1 MVLSSIPHST
11 SQIDAR
17 LKLYLI
23 EMPRRVAFVDVDHN
37 HVMNDSG
44 VDNPFRPGSELS
56 READI
61 IVNLIKEGK
70 PITPTKETV
79 DSPNG
84 FNAINGKKDMN
95 LLEKSPEMNGTPKSR
110 TPAVVEVQHSLII
123 PPQESKQ
130 VAEEV
135 NLKKKRKC
143 CTIQ

>member
-1 MVLSSIPHST
+1 M
-11 SQIDAR
+11 
-17 LKLYLI
+17 
-23 EMPRRVAFVDVDHN
+23 
-37 HVMNDSG
+37 DSG

-56 READI
+56 KEADI

-79 DSPNG
+79 DGPNG
-84 FNAINGKKDMN
+84 LNGLNSEINGKRDIS

-110 TPAVVEVQHSLII
+110 APAVVEVKQMVVPSND
-123 PPQESKQ
+123 SKQ

-135 NLKKKRKC
+135 TLKKRRKC